1 MSRLLEAAWHWP
13 QQRLTF
19 WSRTPA
25 VHAGS
30 MNFGGSALWPLTSNL
45 LDNLWGQ
52 SCRILD

>member
-1 MSRLLEAAWHWP
+1 MSRLLEAAWHSP

-30 MNFGGSALWPLTSNL
+30 MNFGGSALWPLTSKL
-45 LDNLWGQ
+45 LDNIWAEL
-52 SCRILD
+52 SHP